1 MALPRDPRHTR
12 RWKKLRKQ
20 LLARHLLCERTGCGN
35 AATDVHHLVPVMHD
49 PAGTFWFDT
58 MFLKCVC
65 RECHQYIHSVGAAV
79 DWKDRKAADDRG
91 FGVG

>member
-20 LLARHLLCERTGCGN
+20 LLARHLLCERIGCGN